1 METVSDPAA
10 SPSRAWAE
18 TEALGPSADLQL
30 SQLVV
35 LTSIRPVPQYRGS
48 IGLRSKDGKTLQTP
62 GGILAML
69 LPGKVSPPKAVFIV

>member
-1 METVSDPAA
+1 METVSDPTA

-48 IGLRSKDGKTLQTP
+48 PDPSSLETFCFVIREKRAVESSADGPL
-62 GGILAML
+62 
-69 LPGKVSPPKAVFIV
+69 